1 MIPENS
7 IFEEDLDT
15 EENEEQVSLK
25 SEPWKTFRIDFNT
38 GHINGTIGEE
48 EALKQAVTLM
58 LNTHRYENEIF
69 SWNYGLD
76 INDLI
81 GKDISYVMPMVKK
94 RIRETLLQDDR
105 IEDITDFDISIKE
118 KSKLLISFVLV
129 EKRGDEIYIE
139 GEVNANV

>member
-1 MIPENS
+1 
-7 IFEEDLDT
+7 
-15 EENEEQVSLK
+15 
-25 SEPWKTFRIDFNT
+25 
-38 GHINGTIGEE
+38 
-48 EALKQAVTLM
+48 M